1 MVARVLAAAAVVA
14 VGSGVAHADESAAS
28 LSLGWATYSLP
39 DDNNMDIT
47 SYLGLELDAMYERAF
62 SEPLSWRVELGGAV
76 FHHSDGTSVLAVA
89 DAGLVYRFDVLSW
102 VPYAFA
108 GVGGV
113 TAGGGPLPTTTEPIL
128 VLGGGI
134 DKLFSRD
141 HSAGLEAHLA
151 SFAGDVTT
159 FSLAFRM
166 TLRWGYF

>member
-1 MVARVLAAAAVVA
+1 LAAAAVVA
-14 VGSGVAHADESAAS
+14 AGAGRARADESAAS

-39 DDNNMDIT
+39 DDNDMDIT

-76 FHHSDGTSVLAVA
+76 FHHSDGTSVMAVA

-128 VLGGGI
+128 VLGGGV